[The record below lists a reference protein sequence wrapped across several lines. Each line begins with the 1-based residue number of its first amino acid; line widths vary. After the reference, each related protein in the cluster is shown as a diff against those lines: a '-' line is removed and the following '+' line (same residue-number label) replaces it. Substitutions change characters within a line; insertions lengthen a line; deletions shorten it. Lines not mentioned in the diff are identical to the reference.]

1 MGINSLSY
9 SINVTVQVQGTG
21 GEANINNLLPR
32 KYFICSL
39 CLKVPNVKG
48 KQSFPFYLKGS
59 SQL

>member
-32 KYFICSL
+32 KYFVCSL
-39 CLKVPNVKG
+39 CSKVPNVKD
-48 KQSFPFYLKGS
+48 KQSFQF
-59 SQL
+59 